1 MFALRQPIKFG
12 RDIFHASDMPNMM
25 RLMSAFVLTTLV
37 ALPTTLA
44 QTGATAATT
53 TAPSTTFAGN
63 TTSSRPTTVPSS
75 SSVGTSGPPDVY
87 LNVPELH
94 VGKIE
99 LDVDNLQADINL
111 NAKVKIESAVA
122 TNNEMLT
129 DKTMTGR

>member
-12 RDIFHASDMPNMM
+12 RDIVHASDMPNMM

>member
-1 MFALRQPIKFG
+1 MFALRQPINFS
-12 RDIFHASDMPNMM
+12 RDIVHASDMPNMM

-122 TNNEMLT
+122 TIKEMLT